1 MKIVLRILSYL
12 KPYPGRVALMYL
24 TLFIALAVQLTIPT
38 VLADA
43 IDRGIVD
50 RDEDYLIRAAV
61 LIVVLAGLQG
71 LFTFIRTY
79 ISQTLAERVGFDL
92 RNELYV
98 QYQRLPFSYHDRE
111 HTGQLMSRATEDI
124 NAIRGMLMMSLRAL
138 VQAVGTLI
146 AVTVIL
152 LRTDLLLAV
161 VALATMP
168 LLIWWSMRFG
178 VAIRPMFL
186 QVQQQFGVM
195 TSALQEN
202 VAGSRVV
209 RAFAQERLE
218 AERFEV
224 ELQELFDRNLRAVKQ
239 WSFAYPMTLL
249 LSGLTLAAVVWLG
262 GYRVMTGVI
271 SIGTLV
277 AFNRYLTL
285 LNEPIRWLGF
295 VVQRVARAIAS
306 GERIFEVLDTT
317 PAIAERPDAL
327 DLRPMRGEV
336 VFEDVVFSYAGS
348 RRQALD
354 GVSFQARPGETVALL
369 GPTGGGKSTIIN
381 LLPRFYDVK
390 EGRVLIDGH
399 DVRELTLDSLRNQIA
414 AVLQET
420 FLFSDS
426 VRENI
431 AYGRPD
437 ATFEEIVAAAQAA
450 KAHDFIEAMPEG
462 YDTLLGERG
471 VNLSGGQKQ
480 RVAIARALVMDPAI
494 LVLDDATS
502 SVDAE
507 TEHEIQQAMQ
517 TLRKGRTSFVIAQR
531 LSTVRT
537 ADQILVLRAGKVVQH
552 GTHIDLLRQ
561 DGFYRELYEMQLM
574 DEADRPRTDG
584 AVAIEPQPQ
593 PLAPSLRRTGATS

>member
-12 KPYPGRVALMYL
+12 KPYRRRVVLMYL
-24 TLFIALAVQLTIPT
+24 TLFAGLAMQLTIPT

-43 IDRGIVD
+43 IDHGIVD
-50 RDEDYLIRAAV
+50 RDEGYLIRAAV
-61 LIVVLAGLQG
+61 AIVVLAGLQG

-79 ISQTLAERVGFDL
+79 LSQTLAERVGYDL
-92 RNELYV
+92 RNELYGR
-98 QYQRLPFSYHDRE
+98 YQHLSFSYHDRE

-161 VALATMP
+161 VALAAMP
-168 LLIWWSMRFG
+168 LLIWWSVRFG

-218 AERFEV
+218 AERFEI
-224 ELQELFDRNLRAVKQ
+224 ELRELFERNLRAVKR

-249 LSGLTLAAVVWLG
+249 MSGLTLAAVLWLG
-262 GYRVMTGVI
+262 GYRVMTGAMT
-271 SIGTLV
+271 IGTLV

-285 LNEPIRWLGF
+285 MNEPVRWLGF
-295 VVQRVARAIAS
+295 VVQRVARAMAS
-306 GERIFEVLDTT
+306 GERIFEVLDTM
-317 PAIAERPDAL
+317 PAIADRPEAR
-327 DLRPMRGEV
+327 DLRPMRGDV
-336 VFEDVVFSYAGS
+336 VFEEVSFSYAGS

-354 GVSFQARPGETVALL
+354 GVSFHARPGETVALL
-369 GPTGGGKSTIIN
+369 GPTGGGKSTIVN
-381 LLPRFYDVK
+381 LLPRFYDVTA
-390 EGRVLIDGH
+390 GRVLIDGH
-399 DVRELTLDSLRNQIA
+399 DVRDLTLASLRNQIG

-420 FLFSDS
+420 FLFSVS

-431 AYGRPD
+431 TYGRPD
-437 ATFEEIVAAAQAA
+437 ATFEETVAAAQAA
-450 KAHDFIEAMPEG
+450 RAHDFIEAMPQG

-480 RVAIARALVMDPAI
+480 RIAIARALVMDPAI

-507 TEHEIQQAMQ
+507 TEHEIQQALQ
-517 TLRKGRTSFVIAQR
+517 TLMRGRTSFVIAQR
-531 LSTVRT
+531 LSTVRN
-537 ADQILVLRAGKVVQH
+537 ADQILVLRGGKVVQH
-552 GTHIDLLRQ
+552 GSHIELLPQ
-561 DGFYRELYEMQLM
+561 DGFYRELYELQVW
-574 DEADRPRTDG
+574 DEAERPQTDG
-584 AVAIEPQPQ
+584 AVA
-593 PLAPSLRRTGATS
+593 AVGGGARE